1 MSSKRPVFVF
11 SQGGQK
17 NPSTEAHLWVC
28 SGKNIGRRFA
38 LDKPDLLIGRSSSA
52 DVPVVDERVSQQ
64 HALIETRDN
73 GHVIRDLGSTNG
85 TFVNNTRISEAAL
98 RDGDLIQVGETVFE
112 YLSYEERNLTI
123 TLRGAERQAS
133 DAVPAALRDEAR
145 QMLQQARHAGPPPP
159 PAPSAPIQSTAP
171 VPHLSTS
178 GSGTTVDVPA
188 DDPGATGSGVP
199 VGMAPMHR
207 PARGVG
213 TMPPPPPHLAM
224 MPYGGPMYP
233 PGAPP
238 LPAMY
243 MPPIEERPA
252 VVQPAVDEEAGFDL
266 AELVARIQSITSI
279 FAPYWKSVLILV
291 VAGLVGGVVHAKL
304 KPPPAVA
311 TFEVALQ
318 SATSSNPLGPYS
330 GRLQKFFQSAEQ
342 NFTSGSLIQKTL
354 MELGVENPSPAQLA
368 ATKGNLTFKSAGPP
382 TPDTFTGTYTD
393 KDPDRALRFLETHVK
408 LYLEAEVEK
417 ALKVLKAEA
426 DFLEV
431 QVGEM
436 AKDLRKSEVE
446 LMEFKK
452 QNLESLP
459 EHVTWAYSRLFELRT
474 AESDAL
480 MMLSKSRRT
489 RGMLQERLRAEQ
501 PLVKSKATY
510 DSRYAQAIVEIDLS
524 LAQERAS
531 GKGPDHPDIIKLEKR
546 RRELT
551 VKADAAK
558 NDPSSIQMS
567 RNPVYTE
574 IQNEERNLQV
584 QEQLAQ
590 QQLAHIRTELKKVE
604 EIVTSI
610 PELETERADLL
621 RSYQTTSDMYNR
633 LLQQMQLVQVQLNV
647 ERASTAARYDVIA
660 EPGLE
665 FQSKT
670 KTLVLRGL
678 MGLFLGLFLGLGS
691 AAIRGAI
698 AGGLIQ
704 RIRGMLK
711 RGDGAAAPAASPET
725 ALAPLEP
732 GGRDIAPR

>member
-1 MSSKRPVFVF
+1 MSSKRPVIVF

-17 NPSTEAHLWVC
+17 SVPTEAHLWVC

-38 LDKPDLLIGRSSSA
+38 LDKPDLLIGRTSSA

-64 HALIETRDN
+64 HALIETRDT

-85 TFVNNTRISEAAL
+85 TFVNNQRIHETVL

-123 TLRGAERQAS
+123 TLRGADRQS
-133 DAVPAALRDEAR
+133 STDAVPAALRDEAR
-145 QMLQQARHAGPPPP
+145 QMLKQARHTPGAQVPPTASEAPHGYSAGNGHTVDI
-159 PAPSAPIQSTAP
+159 PAEDPSAT
-171 VPHLSTS
+171 
-178 GSGTTVDVPA
+178 GTGA
-188 DDPGATGSGVP
+188 QMGPGP
-199 VGMAPMHR
+199 LQR
-207 PARGVG
+207 PSRGVG
-213 TMPPPPPHLAM
+213 PLPLPAPPQLPPQMSM
-224 MPYGGPMYP
+224 MPYGGPLYP
-233 PGAPP
+233 PGVPP

-243 MPPIEERPA
+243 SPPMEERIA
-252 VVQPAVDEEAGFDL
+252 SVQPGGEEEAGLDL
-266 AELVARIQSITSI
+266 AAIIAKLHMVAGI
-279 FAPYWKSVLILV
+279 FLPYWKSVLVLALLGL
-291 VAGLVGGVVHAKL
+291 AGGIAHAKL

-311 TFEVALQ
+311 VFEVALHSQ
-318 SATSSNPLGPYS
+318 TSSNPLGPYY

-342 NFTSGSLIQKTL
+342 NFTSASLIQKTL
-354 MELGVENPSPAQLA
+354 MELGVENPTPAQMA
-368 ATKGNLTFKSAGPP
+368 ATKSHLTFKSAGPP

-408 LYLEAEVEK
+408 LYLESEVEK

-431 QVGEM
+431 QVSEM

-459 EHVTWAYSRLFELRT
+459 EHVTWAYQRLFELRT

-489 RGMLQERLRAEQ
+489 RGMLQDRLRAEQ
-501 PLVKSKATY
+501 PLVKTKASY
-510 DSRYAQAIVEIDLS
+510 DNRYQQAIVELDLQ

-558 NDPSSIQMS
+558 DDPSSVQMS

-584 QEQLAQ
+584 QEQLAG
-590 QQLAHIRTELKKVE
+590 QQLAHIRAELKKVE
-604 EIVTSI
+604 QTVSSI
-610 PELETERADLL
+610 PELETERSDLL

-633 LLQQMQLVQVQLNV
+633 LLQQLQLVQVQLNL

-660 EPGLE
+660 EPALE
-665 FQSKT
+665 FKSKT
-670 KTLVLRGL
+670 KIMVMRGIMGL
-678 MGLFLGLFLGLGS
+678 MLGLIVGLF
-691 AAIRGAI
+691 AAGVRGVI
-698 AGGLIQ
+698 AQGLIA
-704 RIRGMLK
+704 RIRALLK
-711 RGDGAAAPAASPET
+711 GNAAAAAPAPVAET
-725 ALAPLEP
+725 ALAPIEH
-732 GGRDIAPR
+732 GRRDLTR

>member
-17 NPSTEAHLWVC
+17 PAPTEAHLWVC

-52 DVPVVDERVSQQ
+52 DVPVVDDRVSQQ
-64 HALIETRDN
+64 HALIEVRDT
-73 GHVIRDLGSTNG
+73 GHVVRDLGSTNG
-85 TFVNNTRISEAAL
+85 TFVNNQRVHEAAL

-123 TLRGAERQAS
+123 TLRGAERQSS

-159 PAPSAPIQSTAP
+159 PAPAAPPNSEFPTPRADTAGGGP
-171 VPHLSTS
+171 
-178 GSGTTVDVPA
+178 TVDVPA
-188 DDPGATGSGVP
+188 LDPGATGSGVP
-199 VGMAPMHR
+199 LAMAPMHR

-213 TMPPPPPHLAM
+213 PMPPPPMAM

-233 PGAPP
+233 PGPP
-238 LPAMY
+238 QMPALY
-243 MPPIEERPA
+243 VPPMEERAA
-252 VVQPAVDEEAGFDL
+252 VVQAAEAEDRGFDL
-266 AELVARIQSITSI
+266 AELVARIQSVTSI
-279 FAPYWKSVLILV
+279 FAPYWKSIVFLV
-291 VAGLVGGVVHAKL
+291 VAGLVGGIAHAKL
-304 KPPPAVA
+304 RPPPAVA
-311 TFEVALQ
+311 TFEVALH
-318 SATSSNPLGPYS
+318 SATSSNPLGPYY

-342 NFTSGSLIQKTL
+342 NFTSASLIQKTL
-354 MELGVENPSPAQLA
+354 MELGVENPTPAQMA

-459 EHVTWAYSRLFELRT
+459 EHVTWAYQRLFELRT

-489 RGMLQERLRAEQ
+489 RNMLQERLRAEQ
-501 PLVKSKATY
+501 PLVKTKATY
-510 DSRYAQAIVEIDLS
+510 DSRYQQALVEIDLS
-524 LAQERAS
+524 LAQERAA
-531 GKGPDHPDIIKLEKR
+531 GKGPDHPAIIQLEKR
-546 RRELT
+546 RRELA
-551 VKADAAK
+551 VKAEAAK
-558 NDPSSIQMS
+558 NDPSSVQMS

-584 QEQLAQ
+584 QEQLAG
-590 QQLAHIRTELKKVE
+590 QQLAHIRGELKKVE
-604 EIVTSI
+604 ETVTSI
-610 PELETERADLL
+610 PELETERSDLL
-621 RSYQTTSDMYNR
+621 RSYQTTNDMYNR
-633 LLQQMQLVQVQLNV
+633 LLQQMQLVQVQLNL

-660 EPGLE
+660 EPALE
-665 FQSKT
+665 FKSKS
-670 KTLVLRGL
+670 KVLVLRGL
-678 MGLFLGLFLGLGS
+678 MGVFLGLFIGLITAG
-691 AAIRGAI
+691 IRGAI
-698 AGGLIQ
+698 AQGLIQ
-704 RIRGMLK
+704 KVRAMLMK
-711 RGDGAAAPAASPET
+711 GPPTTDGAPSAET
-725 ALAPLEP
+725 ALAPIDS
-732 GGRDIAPR
+732 GGRDLTPR